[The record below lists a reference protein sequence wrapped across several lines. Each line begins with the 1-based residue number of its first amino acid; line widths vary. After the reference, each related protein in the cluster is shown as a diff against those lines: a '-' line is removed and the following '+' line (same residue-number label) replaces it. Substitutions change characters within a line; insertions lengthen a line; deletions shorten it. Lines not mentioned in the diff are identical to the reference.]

1 MKIFQQLRRQARSR
15 RMTAAGKPT
24 RAEGN
29 RTVLQEVLGYPV
41 QTKLKVSTPEDAQ
54 EREADNIAARALAPP
69 EATLQRKAAA
79 GEEEDEQKK
88 KEAPKERDKE
98 KEEEVRRKAA
108 GDEAIVTNAAAAAIG
123 ARRGGG
129 QPLPIGER
137 DFFEPRLGA
146 DLGGVRVHA
155 DTEAAR
161 LAASLSARAFTVGTD
176 VFFGRGEYQP
186 GSPSGRRLLAHELA
200 HVLQQSGRK
209 TRSGNTHQGTPKNGS
224 GRGQTPTGTT
234 TAPAIGQSTV
244 APMIMRAVIF
254 SSTIDIRYRYLRSR
268 NFSITKG
275 TIRVTADAGYPNPA
289 TCGSGGYDI
298 ELRQKGILWDSS
310 EGTRHFPNATSTTQ
324 SWSGLATDKTYYL
337 VITVPN
343 PPMRPN
349 VCALTGNITVEE

>member
-15 RMTAAGKPT
+15 RMTAAVKPS

-41 QTKLKVSTPEDAQ
+41 QTKLRVSSPEDAQ
-54 EREADNIAARALAPP
+54 EREADNIAARALAQP

-88 KEAPKERDKE
+88 KKHPKEHDKE
-98 KEEEVRRKAA
+98 KEEDLQRKAV
-108 GDEAIVTNAAAAAIG
+108 GDEAIVTNAATAALG

-129 QPLPIGER
+129 QPLPSGER
-137 DFFEPRLGA
+137 DFFEPRLRA
-146 DLGGVRVHA
+146 DLGRVRIHA

-186 GSPSGRRLLAHELA
+186 GLPSGRRLLAHELA
-200 HVLQQSGRK
+200 HVLQQSGRTAAH
-209 TRSGNTHQGTPKNGS
+209 TRRGTGKD

-234 TAPAIGQSTV
+234 TAPTIGQSTV
-244 APMIMRAVIF
+244 APMIMRTVIF
-254 SSTIDIRYRYLRSR
+254 SSTIDIRYRSLRSR
-268 NFSITKG
+268 NFSITKSS
-275 TIRVTADAGYPNPA
+275 IRVTADAGYSNPA

-298 ELRQKGILWDSS
+298 ELKQKGMLWDSS
-310 EGTRHFPNATSTTQ
+310 EGTRHYPNGVSTTQ
-324 SWSGLATDKTYYL
+324 TWSDLATDKTYYL
-337 VITVPN
+337 VITVSDS
-343 PPMRPN
+343 PMRPN